1 MPLLGLG
8 KGLKYIVPKVLDFFI
23 EAFDRVTDS
32 GELRRTEDGLENR
45 ETEGAP

>member
-8 KGLKYIVPKVLDFFI
+8 KGLKYFFI